1 MLLMVTMTPGVGGW
15 LLAPAQGEETT
26 VESLKDLQELRKEVE
41 RRRQE
46 MRRELRLL
54 SQVLG
59 NDAEAERLQT
69 YEQSLHEMTAEE
81 LVAEMRILREEIEQ
95 LKETV
100 SRSASAEGERRFK
113 VTGQVR
119 DRWEWI
125 DDDFTSGEGDLVS
138 LLRSRIRIT
147 GAPHEKTRMAIEMQD
162 SRLWGEETG
171 TLDGSGES
179 IDFHQAYLELDQLFS
194 QPISLKLGRQELSYG
209 SERLVGA
216 FGWHNVGRSFDA
228 VKLRYGE
235 ESTVDLF
242 NAKLDES
249 GPAGG
254 VNDRN
259 LFGIYGHVVH
269 NTEHALEPYLLFEH
283 DKNTGAAN
291 RKRATAGIR
300 ADGGHTSATGHGVG
314 YELEGALQAGE
325 TGGSDIFA
333 WMASASASYSGPS
346 WTRPWLQVGADLL
359 SGDSAP
365 GVGDVKAFDTLF
377 ATNHRFYGLMD
388 LFVDIP
394 VDTGQAGLLD
404 FRLKGEM
411 SASEKTRV
419 GLHLHHFALAEGAVK
434 NLGQEADVVM
444 TYAYNDFC
452 SIQWGGLIFVPG
464 DAMKGTRG
472 GEDPGFKTYLQAV
485 ASF

>member
-1 MLLMVTMTPGVGGW
+1 MPF
-15 LLAPAQGEETT
+15 LLALALGVPTWSVPADAEETT
-26 VESLKDLQELRKEVE
+26 VESLKDLQQLRQEVE

-59 NDAEAERLQT
+59 KDAEAERLQT

-100 SRSASAEGERRFK
+100 SNSASAAGVRRYG

-119 DRWEWI
+119 HRFAWI
-125 DDDFTSGEGDLVS
+125 DNDFSSGEGDLVS
-138 LLRSRIRIT
+138 RLRSRVRIS
-147 GAPHEKTRMAIEMQD
+147 GAPHEKTRMAMEIQD
-162 SRLWGEETG
+162 SRLFGEAAG

-179 IDFHQAYLELDQLFS
+179 IDFHQAYIELDDLFS

-209 SERLVGA
+209 GERLVGA
-216 FGWHNVGRSFDA
+216 VNWHNVGRSFDA
-228 VKLRYGE
+228 VKVHYGE
-235 ESTVDLF
+235 VSTVDLF
-242 NAKLDES
+242 NAKLDET
-249 GPAGG
+249 G
-254 VNDRN
+254 VSDRN

-269 NTEHALEPYLLFEH
+269 NKEHAVEPYLLYEH
-283 DKNTGAAN
+283 DKNSGAAN
-291 RKRATAGIR
+291 RKRATVGLR
-300 ADGGHTSATGHGVG
+300 ADGEHTSATGHGVG

-325 TGGSDIFA
+325 LGGSDVFA
-333 WMASASASYSGPS
+333 WMASGSATYTGPS

-377 ATNHRFYGLMD
+377 ATNHQFYGLMD

-394 VDTGQAGLLD
+394 ADTSQAGLID

-419 GLHLHHFALAEGAVK
+419 ALHLHHFALAEGAVK
-434 NLGQEADVVM
+434 NLGQEADVVL

-452 SIQWGGLIFVPG
+452 TIQWAGLIFVPG
-464 DAMKGTRG
+464 DAMKATRG
-472 GEDPGFKTYLQAV
+472 GEDPGFKTYLQTV